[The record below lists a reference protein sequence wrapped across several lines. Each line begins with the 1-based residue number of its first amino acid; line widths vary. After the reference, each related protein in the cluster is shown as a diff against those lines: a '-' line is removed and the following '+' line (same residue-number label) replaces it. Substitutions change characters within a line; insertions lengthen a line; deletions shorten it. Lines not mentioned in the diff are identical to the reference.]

1 LTAHFKYICGKV
13 DCGLVVQVLVE
24 FSIMPTAKVF
34 SFEPMLCH
42 SVECLPE
49 GHDWQFELKLDGFRA
64 VGGKSGRSV
73 QLWSRNHKD
82 FSRRFPELLSALQE
96 LPGDTVIDGEIV
108 ALDRNGK
115 PSFNLLGFGEAAG
128 IVLYTFDLLMLRG
141 QDIRSWPLERRREP
155 LHEIAPQLPPVIRY
169 SEGFDAP
176 LPELIVVVRQHG
188 LEGIV
193 AKRAGSLS
201 HR

>member
-1 LTAHFKYICGKV
+1 LFKYSVNRWRGQGRESSASYSLTAHFKYICGKV

-49 GHDWQFELKLDGFRA
+49 GHDWQYELKLDGFRA

-108 ALDRNGK
+108 TASLRSTSCRALAKRQELSSTLSIYSCCAARIFVPGHWRGGGNGCTK
-115 PSFNLLGFGEAAG
+115 
-128 IVLYTFDLLMLRG
+128 LRG
-141 QDIRSWPLERRREP
+141 SFL
-155 LHEIAPQLPPVIRY
+155 L
-169 SEGFDAP
+169 
-176 LPELIVVVRQHG
+176 
-188 LEGIV
+188 
-193 AKRAGSLS
+193 
-201 HR
+201 